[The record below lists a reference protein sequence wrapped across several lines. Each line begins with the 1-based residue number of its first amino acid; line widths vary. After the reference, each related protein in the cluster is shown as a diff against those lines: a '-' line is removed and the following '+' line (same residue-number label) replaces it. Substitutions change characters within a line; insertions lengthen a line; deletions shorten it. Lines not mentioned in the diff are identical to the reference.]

1 MISTAH
7 IGVGIIGREG
17 LQASRV
23 SDYAISQFSFL
34 RRLLF
39 VHGRE
44 CFRKN
49 SFITL
54 FTFYKNIIVLVPL
67 IIYQI
72 FFKRENFKFYDGP
85 LFEYYNILEMS
96 FILIWYAIADSQVSK
111 SKLEHN
117 PRYYIQGIKQE
128 YFNNVKF
135 WMWCLYAALKG
146 IFLFLFF
153 IQFCP
158 IVEDIGVD
166 ITETKK
172 LGIYIFKLGFKILI
186 TCIIITNLKLLFN
199 FNSFTGIEIVWTFI
213 SVNFIIFCFV
223 NMIEILRH
231 RLKKHQFDNFNFS
244 IEFYVILF
252 LLCVFSYL
260 LEVGYSYLNNIFFN
274 EENIEAI
281 ESLLNNTAY
290 QPIFNENQEESINFS
305 TCKNLCLN

>member
-135 WMWCLYAALKG
+135 WMWCLYSVLEG
-146 IFLFLFF
+146 IFLYFYLL
-153 IQFCP
+153 QLCP
-158 IVEDIGVD
+158 IIEDIGVD
-166 ITETKK
+166 RKETKK
-172 LGIYIFKLGFKILI
+172 FGFEILI
-186 TCIIITNLKLLFN
+186 TCLIIVNLKLLFR
-199 FNSFTGIEIVWTFI
+199 FKTFMGIEIIWIFI
-213 SVNFIIFCFV
+213 ST
-223 NMIEILRH
+223 
-231 RLKKHQFDNFNFS
+231 QF
-244 IEFYVILF
+244 ILF
-252 LLCVFSYL
+252 LFFKNIYTVFKEDS
-260 LEVGYSYLNNIFFN
+260 
-274 EENIEAI
+274 
-281 ESLLNNTAY
+281 AY
-290 QPIFNENQEESINFS
+290 R
-305 TCKNLCLN
+305 L